1 MHKAVDDALKCT
13 HPGRRWKR
21 KYKRAKRA
29 IIMSHKEKANMEARQ
44 IIVDKAGEDVISV
57 TEQYWEN
64 GNLIVRVVDYDGTGS
79 KTGSSEDSGVC

>member
-29 IIMSHKEKANMEARQ
+29 IIMSHKESR
-44 IIVDKAGEDVISV
+44 
-57 TEQYWEN
+57 
-64 GNLIVRVVDYDGTGS
+64 YDRTGS
-79 KTGSSEDSGVC
+79 ETGFTEDSGVC